1 MIDER
6 HEELASLY
14 AFDLLE
20 GAERTAFEQQVSAN
34 PELAALVA
42 ELRETAAS
50 LAHTTPAVPAP
61 ADLKARIFAT
71 LDRAESAAP
80 AAPDNVI
87 RPSFGI
93 WQVFP
98 WAAAACF
105 ALCALWLGQGYLTE
119 RTEARLLRNQ
129 QALADVSLKT
139 ALQQIEIE
147 REVST
152 KRLDEAGQKLAAAN
166 TDLGALR
173 AQLGEASTQL
183 ATRDGQVQTLNE
195 RIAVLASS
203 SVVLERQLADA
214 RQQAT
219 QLAADLKVQGDLARY
234 QVTALVSMLEGSP
247 KAVAASVWDPAK
259 QEGVLKVDKLPAL
272 AANQDY
278 QLWIVDPQYPNP
290 VDGGVFTVDPQTGA
304 QKVSY
309 KAKQPVSS
317 VAAFAVTLERKG
329 GVPKAE
335 GPFVLLGK

>member
-14 AFDLLE
+14 ALDLLE
-20 GAERTAFEQQVSAN
+20 GAERAAFERT
-34 PELAALVA
+34 LAADPALQALVA
-42 ELRETAAS
+42 ELRAAAAS
-50 LAHTTPAVPAP
+50 LAHTAPAVPAP
-61 ADLKARIFAT
+61 AALKERIFASIDR
-71 LDRAESAAP
+71 LDSTAAG

-87 RPSFGI
+87 RPGFGV
-93 WQVFP
+93 WQILP

-119 RTEARLLRNQ
+119 RTETNNLRNQ
-129 QALADVSLKT
+129 QALAEVSLKT
-139 ALQQIEIE
+139 ALQQLEIE
-147 REVST
+147 RAVSS
-152 KRLDEAGQKLAAAN
+152 KRLDEAAQKLAAA
-166 TDLGALR
+166 TTELGTAQ
-173 AQLGEASTQL
+173 AQLTARDTQVSTL
-183 ATRDGQVQTLNE
+183 TT
-195 RIAVLASS
+195 RIAALTESATGF
-203 SVVLERQLADA
+203 ERQLADA
-214 RQQAT
+214 RQQVAR
-219 QLAADLKVQGDLARY
+219 LSEDLRVQGDIARY
-234 QVTALVSMLEGSP
+234 QVTALVSMLEGAP
-247 KAVAASVWDPAK
+247 KAVAATIWDPAK

-304 QKVSY
+304 QKIAY